1 MDQCR
6 LVEELGAYR
15 DLLQSGKLTEL
26 DLDALGV
33 CLSEALALL
42 DILISQSDDA
52 QVLKQ
57 DVMGE
62 IASMS
67 IAATALNGGRQIVDK
82 SKLLDEL
89 TGLDA
94 SRLLQ
99 ARARART
106 LVNDLQ
112 RSGRMPVKTTVRPTC
127 HQSIED
133 FRIGDERVG

>member
-26 DLDALGV
+26 DLDALGA

-42 DILISQSDDA
+42 DILRSQSDDA
-52 QVLKQ
+52 RVLKQ
-57 DVMGE
+57 DAINE
-62 IASMS
+62 IANMS
-67 IAATALNGGRQIVDK
+67 IAAIALNGSRQIADK

-89 TGLDA
+89 SGLDA
-94 SRLLQ
+94 SKLLQ
-99 ARARART
+99 ARARARK
-106 LVNDLQ
+106 LVTDLQ
-112 RSGRMPVKTTVRPTC
+112 RSGRMPVKTVGSQQC